1 MSVNYV
7 QIINNNKN
15 IFLFISELFD
25 NTTNKIFNLEDI
37 IQIKYF
43 TDIHKINYVNEQVLF
58 TFIETLY
65 KFDECSQKYIQ
76 LIIQNKL
83 NILYNQIKSKL

>member
-1 MSVNYV
+1 MSVDYV
-7 QIINNNKN
+7 QIINNNKK

-25 NTTNKIFNLEDI
+25 KKTTKIFNLEDI

-65 KFDECSQKYIQ
+65 KFDEYSQKYIQ

>member
-1 MSVNYV
+1 MSVDYV
-7 QIINNNKN
+7 QIINNNKK

-25 NTTNKIFNLEDI
+25 KKTTKIFNLEDI

-65 KFDECSQKYIQ
+65 KFD
-76 LIIQNKL
+76 
-83 NILYNQIKSKL
+83 